1 MVQEGI
7 FKGLP
12 KWAQGVIAIAIIG
25 GAGFVGFKIYKGI
38 QKRKELEGS
47 KNEISEAKQ
56 EADNLNQNP
65 TTAQKISAIQMAVF
79 ANSLHEALNG
89 VGTQVNGVYKVFANM
104 NNKAD
109 VLGLI
114 KAYGSRKINSGIYL
128 VPDYEGSLSGAL
140 INELDN
146 LEITALNMM
155 LAKKAIGI
163 RF

>member
-1 MVQEGI
+1 MAKGEI
-7 FKGLP
+7 FSGLP
-12 KWAQGVIAIAIIG
+12 KWAQGAIAVAVIG
-25 GAGFVGFKIYKGI
+25 GVGFIGFKIYKGF

-56 EADNLNQNP
+56 EADKLNSNP

-79 ANSLHEALNG
+79 ANSLHEAMNG
-89 VGTQVNGVYKVFANM
+89 AGTQVNGVYKVFANM

-114 KAYGSRKINSGIYL
+114 KAYGSRKINSGIYW

-140 INELDN
+140 TNELDN
-146 LEITALNMM
+146 KEITALNMM
-155 LAKKAIGI
+155 LAKQGIGI